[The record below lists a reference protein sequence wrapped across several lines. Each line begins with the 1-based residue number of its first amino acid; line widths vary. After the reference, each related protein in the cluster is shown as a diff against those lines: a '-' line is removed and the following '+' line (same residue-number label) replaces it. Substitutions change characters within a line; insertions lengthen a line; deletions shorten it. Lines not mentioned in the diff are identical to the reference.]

1 VASTPT
7 NGNDNIRGTAGNDV
21 IRALNGNDT
30 VRGDGG
36 NDDLFGQDGNDRLFG
51 ALGDDDLF
59 GGRGDDALSGG
70 EGRDRLFGQEGD
82 DVLDAGVDAVGDV
95 FNFIVGENTALG
107 DDIARN
113 YNDLHDFINVGDLL
127 TFADL
132 DTNRDRVVDD
142 ADRFVREVG
151 GDLVLDLGRAAG
163 VSPRGAETLTVE
175 DVAELD
181 RIDFRFEPFED
192 AIA

>member
-1 VASTPT
+1 MSHLPT
-7 NGNDNIRGTAGNDV
+7 NDNDNIRGTAGNDV

-30 VRGDGG
+30 VRADGG

-51 ALGDDDLF
+51 GLGDDDLF
-59 GGRGDDALSGG
+59 GGRGDDTLSGG
-70 EGRDRLFGQEGD
+70 EGRDRLFGQEGS
-82 DVLDAGVDAVGDV
+82 DVLDAGVDAVCDV
-95 FNFIVGENTALG
+95 FNFIVGESTELG

-127 TFADL
+127 AFGDL

-142 ADRFVREVG
+142 ADRFVREVD

-163 VSPRGAETLTVE
+163 VSPRGAGTLTVE
-175 DVAELD
+175 NVAELD
-181 RIDFRFEPFED
+181 RIDLRFEAFED

>member
-1 VASTPT
+1 MASVPT

-30 VRGDGG
+30 VRADGG

-51 ALGDDDLF
+51 GLGDDDLF
-59 GGRGDDALSGG
+59 GGRGDDILSGG
-70 EGRDRLFGQEGD
+70 EGRDRLFGQEGS
-82 DVLDAGVDAVGDV
+82 DVLDAGVDNVGDV
-95 FNFIVGENTALG
+95 FNFIVGESTELG
-107 DDIARN
+107 NDVARN

-142 ADRFVREVG
+142 ADRFVREAD

-163 VSPRGAETLTVE
+163 VSPRG
-175 DVAELD
+175 
-181 RIDFRFEPFED
+181 RRH
-192 AIA
+192 

>member
-7 NGNDNIRGTAGNDV
+7 NGNDSIRGTAGNDV
-21 IRALNGNDT
+21 IRALSGNDT

-36 NDDLFGQDGNDRLFG
+36 NDDLFGQDGRDSLFG

-59 GGRGDDALSGG
+59 GGRDNDRLSGG
-70 EGRDRLFGQEGD
+70 DGRDRLFGQEGND
-82 DVLDAGVDAVGDV
+82 LLDAGVDDDPDV
-95 FNFIVGENTALG
+95 FNFIVGENTQAG

-127 TFADL
+127 DFGDL

-175 DVAELD
+175 NVAELD
-181 RIDFRFEPFED
+181 RIDFMFEPFED